1 MIRHRHLWH
10 LRAAALAAG
19 LGLLARSGPASAG
32 ARDDLESLLSA
43 TPAWSQGAA
52 GAPPDGRWW

>member
-19 LGLLARSGPASAG
+19 LGLLARRGPASAG
-32 ARDDLESLLSA
+32 ARGDCARARRSA
-43 TPAWSQGAA
+43 SETG
-52 GAPPDGRWW
+52 G